1 MILYFKHHC
10 HYCALV
16 INFAREAG
24 IDLELRDV
32 FSDPNNLAELMDR
45 GGRRQTP
52 YLWDEES
59 GVGLYES
66 SDIIAYLKSK
76 QKG

>member
-24 IDLELRDV
+24 ISLELRDIYD
-32 FSDPNNLAELMDR
+32 DPAHLSELLKR

-52 YLWDEES
+52 YLWDEEA
-59 GVGLYES
+59 GTGLYES
-66 SDIIAYLKSK
+66 ADIIAYLKSK